1 MSKANLA
8 LGDFVI
14 AARTAEPKR
23 VDDGKKT
30 SGTIDS
36 SLEGAA
42 AERTDRK
49 VLPKL
54 SEDARRQKETAQ
66 AIVKEDARVALRN
79 LKRAKEREAKFYV
92 NVALNYETKARLKK
106 AAHENDVNMTIIMQ
120 VAIDAYLKENG
131 Y

>member
-1 MSKANLA
+1 MNKTSLA

-23 VDDGKKT
+23 VGDRETNVGTVDGSADCEVT
-30 SGTIDS
+30 
-36 SLEGAA
+36 
-42 AERTDRK
+42 ERTDRK
-49 VLPKL
+49 ILPRL
-54 SEDARRQKETAQ
+54 SEEARRQKATTQ
-66 AIVKEDARVALRN
+66 AIGKEDARIALRN
-79 LKRAKEREAKFYV
+79 LRRTKEREAKFYV
-92 NVALNYETKARLKK
+92 NVALNYDTKARLKK

>member
-1 MSKANLA
+1 MSKSNLE

-23 VDDGKKT
+23 AGNENAQPE
-30 SGTIDS
+30 TIDT
-36 SLEGAA
+36 AV
-42 AERTDRK
+42 AETTDRK
-49 VLPKL
+49 ILPKM
-54 SEDARRQKETAQ
+54 SEDARRQKATTN

-79 LKRAKEREAKFYV
+79 LRRAKEREAKFYV
-92 NVALNYETKARLKK
+92 NVALDYGTKARLKK